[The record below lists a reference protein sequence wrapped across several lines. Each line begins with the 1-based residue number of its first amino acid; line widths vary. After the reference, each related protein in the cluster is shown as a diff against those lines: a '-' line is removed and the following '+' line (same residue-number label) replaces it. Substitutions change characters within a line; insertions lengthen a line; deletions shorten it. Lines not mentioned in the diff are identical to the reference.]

1 VTPAAVVA
9 RAGVGDRIAGGQKV
23 SVVKVREPTIVPSS
37 TLNTYAPPGRLAKP
51 ADIAR
56 IQALLAR

>member
-1 VTPAAVVA
+1 
-9 RAGVGDRIAGGQKV
+9 
-23 SVVKVREPTIVPSS
+23 VREPTIVPSS